1 MKYTVT
7 RACGHIEVVE
17 LFGKA
22 EDRQR
27 KIEWLESTECSDCY
41 NAIGC
46 EEIEMHYSE
55 YKNKYSDCKTKKNS
69 YDRETKTIVV
79 FVPVK
84 TEEETE
90 AEEIIA
96 EALEIV
102 SNGRNEDEAEA
113 AKAWDEVEKRVKMIA
128 GRASAEE
135 IIKNKDI
142 LKKESII
149 NLKNEIASKR
159 R

>member
-1 MKYTVT
+1 MKYEVK

-22 EDRQR
+22 EDRQK
-27 KIEWLESTECSDCY
+27 KIEWLEQTDCSDCY

-46 EEIEMHYSE
+46 EEVEMHYGE
-55 YKNKYSDCKTKKNS
+55 YKKNYAECKTKKDS
-69 YDRETKTIVV
+69 YNKETKTIIV
-79 FVPVK
+79 FIPVK

-90 AEEIIA
+90 AKEIIA

-128 GRASAEE
+128 ERASAEE

-149 NLKNEIASKR
+149 YLKNEIASK
-159 R
+159 